1 MPQKMKGNA
10 ISALILILTFISV
23 ESYPTY
29 SFNVRCYGI
38 GKETLCIP
46 DGLKDYKT
54 WAFRSLRAFFIPTPK
69 IDDDIEIP
77 RNSKRIPD
85 ISGQM
90 AIDTTQNNIE
100 ASLVG
105 TYTYFFTSLAA
116 A

>member
-46 DGLKDYKT
+46 DGLK
-54 WAFRSLRAFFIPTPK
+54 AFFIPTPK
-69 IDDDIEIP
+69 IDDDIQIP

-90 AIDTTQNNIE
+90 AIETNQNDIE
-100 ASLVG
+100 SSSG
-105 TYTYFFTSLAA
+105 IYFLLQV
-116 A
+116 